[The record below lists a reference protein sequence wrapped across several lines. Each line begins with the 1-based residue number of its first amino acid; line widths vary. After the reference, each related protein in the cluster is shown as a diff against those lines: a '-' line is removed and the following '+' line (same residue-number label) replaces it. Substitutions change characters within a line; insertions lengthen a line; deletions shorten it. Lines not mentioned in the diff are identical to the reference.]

1 MKRTWSALSPMRKTV
16 VVCGTVELL
25 IFFALLLIT
34 NSALAALCCALSIG
48 PVSIWLAPALL
59 QQFRGVGTRLGR

>member
-48 PVSIWLAPALL
+48 PASIWLAPLL
-59 QQFRGVGTRLGR
+59 LRQFRTVGTRLGH